1 MDSDTLLRYQVN
13 LIRLM
18 IDNSWPESS
27 YGFRYPSQSVMI
39 SSTCWI
45 IDLFILESVGKTNR
59 RFQRLV
65 RDKPVWRRLLN
76 GIDDFTEEKLE
87 ELVKVGGTKSSERM
101 GEVVKE
107 VANRFV
113 FLTEEDFYISSC
125 TWPRGYGRRS
135 LFKVEVSVKGW
146 DDDIFDMAGIYQLEE
161 INRVAK
167 AVGAQIAIKK
177 VKTYRTRPHVIGDF

>member
-1 MDSDTLLRYQVN
+1 
-13 LIRLM
+13 M

-113 FLTEEDFYISSC
+113 FFEDEDSYISSC
-125 TWPRGYGRRS
+125 TRPRVYGRRS
-135 LFKVEVSVKGW
+135 LF
-146 DDDIFDMAGIYQLEE
+146 
-161 INRVAK
+161 
-167 AVGAQIAIKK
+167 
-177 VKTYRTRPHVIGDF
+177 